1 MTDRYKFTLIIERI
15 TWVVVHPLCMPPM
28 HSGHLINSHNIKPE
42 KQHHEVQRLKNRST
56 LENNIMIGFAVWN
69 QDAII

>member
-42 KQHHEVQRLKNRST
+42 R
-56 LENNIMIGFAVWN
+56 
-69 QDAII
+69 

>member
-28 HSGHLINSHNIKPE
+28 HSGHLINSHNLKPE
-42 KQHHEVQRLKNRST
+42 NVM
-56 LENNIMIGFAVWN
+56 LEKRIGSYE
-69 QDAII
+69 